1 VPPAVATGRNE
12 LPAVV
17 TGWTET
23 GTGGLAGRAA
33 AWTHAFFVAP
43 RDGRDAMLVIHASMP
58 LDPERRDEAL
68 EQIAD
73 LAETVREEEPGVLDY
88 RATTDVNDPNVVRF
102 FERYEDEQALAAHS
116 QTDHYQAFAE
126 ALPGWLAGEPEVVRF
141 DVDEMSELDL

>member
-1 VPPAVATGRNE
+1 
-12 LPAVV
+12 
-17 TGWTET
+17 
-23 GTGGLAGRAA
+23 
-33 AWTHAFFVAP
+33 
-43 RDGRDAMLVIHASMP
+43 MLVIHASMP
-58 LDPERRDEAL
+58 LASEKRDEAL

-73 LAETVREEEPGVLDY
+73 LAETVREEEDGVLDY

-126 ALPGWLAGEPEVVRF
+126 MLPEWLAGEPEVVRF